1 MHNFNPLCDKKYLK
15 KILPQQNPASIGT
28 KKLQKQFIYSEFH
41 IQNNYRVVY
50 VDHSPANMLW

>member
-28 KKLQKQFIYSEFH
+28 KKLQKHCSFIQNFIYRITTE
-41 IQNNYRVVY
+41 
-50 VDHSPANMLW
+50 